1 MASNNLDDLSNQINS
16 VDDSEMPQW
25 AKLLLKCFQGVITAV
40 KEQKCDLCET
50 HEINI
55 NQLRL
60 EVNTLNE
67 IKQFK
72 KLNDDNEQRSRNECL
87 ILHGCEENVNEDT
100 DNIVREVLQNK
111 LQIKLTDGSIKNSHR
126 LGPPSNKRNTRSKK
140 DYTRPIIFR
149 LMFFRDRMQI
159 FQNKRKLKGQ
169 KESISEN
176 LTALRYGTLKA
187 AKEKFGNGNVWSS
200 HGRII
205 TKIGN
210 TYHSFTC
217 MEELQRL

>member
-1 MASNNLDDLSNQINS
+1 MTILGDRRGRKFHFAIKMITDHLG
-16 VDDSEMPQW
+16 SEG
-25 AKLLLKCFQGVITAV
+25 FTADFV
-40 KEQKCDLCET
+40 VT
-50 HEINI
+50 FEINI

-60 EVNTLNE
+60 EVNTLNDE

-72 KLNDDNEQRSRNECL
+72 KINDDNEQRSRNEMF
-87 ILHGCEENVNEDT
+87 IHGCEENVNEDN

-140 DYTRPIIFR
+140 DYARPIIFR

-187 AKEKFGNGNVWSS
+187 AEEKFGNGNVWSS
-200 HGRII
+200 HGQFI

-217 MEELQRL
+217 MEQLQRL

>member
-1 MASNNLDDLSNQINS
+1 MLFGPQAFKLPIIIRSSYS
-16 VDDSEMPQW
+16 VQGFT
-25 AKLLLKCFQGVITAV
+25 KILLLFGFTKYDAKCF
-40 KEQKCDLCET
+40 
-50 HEINI
+50 
-55 NQLRL
+55 
-60 EVNTLNE
+60 
-67 IKQFK
+67 
-72 KLNDDNEQRSRNECL
+72 
-87 ILHGCEENVNEDT
+87 
-100 DNIVREVLQNK
+100 
-111 LQIKLTDGSIKNSHR
+111 
-126 LGPPSNKRNTRSKK
+126 
-140 DYTRPIIFR
+140 
-149 LMFFRDRMQI
+149 